1 LEKIWAGKIAIGRT
15 SDELIMAHSYQFVH
29 GRTNHVLSDHD
40 RTGDAIHLAKPAFTF
55 LITNL
60 WEISF
65 GILECASHSYRVEE
79 AAGESAAHNSQK
91 QSSASPESVHV
102 TRRVMA
108 TRSLLV
114 SDPLP
119 LHPQCLQKRAYP
131 LQYSQN
137 NADYMRAVTGR
148 NVCAFASPNQL
159 SSLTSIEIRRE
170 ASR

>member
-1 LEKIWAGKIAIGRT
+1 
-15 SDELIMAHSYQFVH
+15 MAHSYQFVH
-29 GRTNHVLSDHD
+29 GRTDHVLSDHD
-40 RTGDAIHLAKPAFTF
+40 GTGDAIDLAKPAFTF

-65 GILECASHSYRVEE
+65 GILECASHSYSVEE
-79 AAGESAAHNSQK
+79 AAAEEGAAHNRQK
-91 QSSASPESVHV
+91 QSSASPESAHV

-108 TRSLLV
+108 TRSLLD

-131 LQYSQN
+131 LHFLQN

-148 NVCAFASPNQL
+148 NVCSFASPNL
-159 SSLTSIEIRRE
+159 LNSLTSMEIRRE